1 MEIQELKEACQNID
15 ITDEEIF
22 NMFQSFNP
30 NNEKEFDEAL
40 VTVMKY
46 RGTAL
51 DVTITKK

>member
-1 MEIQELKEACQNID
+1 MEIQQLKEACQNPD
-15 ITDEEIF
+15 ITDEQIYD
-22 NMFQSFNP
+22 MFQSFNP

-46 RGTAL
+46 RANAL